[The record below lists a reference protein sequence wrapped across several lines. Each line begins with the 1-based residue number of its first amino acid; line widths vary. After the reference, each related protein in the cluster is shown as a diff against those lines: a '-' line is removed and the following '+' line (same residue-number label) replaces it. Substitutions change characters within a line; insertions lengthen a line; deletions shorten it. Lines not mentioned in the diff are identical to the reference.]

1 MTMTSNYTPTRVGML
16 LLDPDGP
23 YVWAVKSKTRVVRN
37 AGGGIDVEATLTKAF
52 VPPEWKIID
61 ADSLAHIL
69 VTKTGS
75 PTRVGRQL
83 LLDPLQGGKS

>member
-1 MTMTSNYTPTRVGML
+1 ML

-37 AGGGIDVEATLTKAF
+37 AGGGIDIEATLTKAF

-61 ADSLAHIL
+61 ADSLARSL
-69 VTKTGS
+69 VTKTGAV
-75 PTRVGRQL
+75 TVAGRRL
-83 LLDPLQGGKS
+83 VSDPLQGGAS